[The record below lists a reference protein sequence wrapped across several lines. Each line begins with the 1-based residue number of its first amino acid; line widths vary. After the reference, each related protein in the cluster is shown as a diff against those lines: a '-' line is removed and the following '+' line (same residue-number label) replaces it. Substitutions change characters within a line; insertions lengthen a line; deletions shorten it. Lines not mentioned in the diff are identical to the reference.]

1 MLILT
6 RKLGEVICIG
16 KDTRV
21 KILAIKGYQVRIG
34 IEAPLQIE
42 VHREEVYNRIK
53 LERDYTPQEK
63 QGGKRSNKG

>member
-21 KILAIKGYQVRIG
+21 MILGIKGYQVRIG
-34 IEAPLQIE
+34 IEAPRSVG

-53 LERDYTPQEK
+53 IERELPQEK
-63 QGGKRSNKG
+63 